1 MTPTLAPESLDLL
14 PPARDPA
21 PGLAAPDPLA
31 EARSRQILS
40 ALLSFSEGDFAARLP
55 VDWPGT
61 DGRIAEAFN
70 QTIRQAAGFTGE
82 VARLSET
89 VGKEGRLAQRISAP
103 AAQGS
108 WAAQVVALN
117 TLVDDLVRPTTDIAR
132 TIGAV
137 AKGDLGQP
145 MELQVD
151 GRPLKGE
158 FHRSAELVNTM
169 IEQLSV
175 FTSEVTR
182 VAREVGIEGKLGGQA
197 QVKGVSGVWKD
208 LTESVN
214 QMAGN
219 LTAQV
224 RNIAEVTIAVA
235 NGDLSKKITVDVRGE
250 ILQLKEATNTMVD
263 QLRSFASEVTRVAR
277 EVGTDG
283 RLGGQAVVPGVA
295 GTWKDLTDSVNS
307 MANNL
312 TSQVRNIATV
322 TTAVARGDLSRK
334 ITVDVKGEIL
344 ELKETINTMVDQLRS
359 FAAEVSRVAR
369 EVGTDGKLG
378 GQAQVPGVAGTWKDL
393 TDNVNSMANNLTGQ
407 VRNIADVTTAVARG
421 DLSRKI
427 TVEVNGEI
435 LELKNT
441 INTMVDQLNGFASE
455 VTRVAR
461 EVGTEGKLGGQA
473 AVPGV
478 AGTWKDLTDNVNSM
492 ANNLTGQ
499 VRNIADVTTAVARG
513 DLSRKITVEV
523 NGEILE
529 LKNTINTM
537 VDQLNGF
544 ASEVTRVAREVGTEG
559 KLGGQAA
566 VPGVAGTWKDLT
578 DNVNF
583 MASNLTGQV
592 RNIAEVTTAV
602 ARGDLSKKITADVRG
617 EILELKNTI
626 NTMVDQ
632 LNGFAGEVSR
642 VAREVGTEGAL
653 GGQAQVPGVAGT
665 WKDLTDNVNSMA
677 SNLTAQVRNIANVAT
692 AVANGDLSKKI
703 TVDVKGE
710 ILELKNTLNTMVDQL
725 NGFASEVTRVA
736 REVGTE
742 GKLGGQAQVRGVAG
756 TWKDLTDNV
765 NSMAN
770 NLTGQVRNIA
780 DVTTAV
786 ARGDLSRKIT
796 VEVNGEILELK
807 NTINTMVDQLNGFAS
822 EVTRVARE
830 VGTEGKLGGQAAVPG
845 VAGTWKDLTDNVN
858 FMASNLTGQV
868 RNIADVATAIA
879 RGDLSRKITVEVK
892 GEILQL
898 KQTMNTMVDQL
909 NAFAEEVSRVAREV
923 GTEGKLGGQA
933 AVEGVAGTWK
943 DLTDNVN
950 SMASNLTGQVRNIAE
965 VTIAVANGDLSKKIT
980 VDVKGEIL
988 ELKETINT
996 MVDQLRSFAAEVSRV
1011 AREVGTDGKLGG
1023 QAQVPGVAG
1032 TWKDL
1037 TDNVNSMANNLTGQ
1051 VRNIADVAT
1060 AIARGDLGRKITVD
1074 VKGEILQ
1081 LKETINTMVDQLSAF
1096 ASEVTRVAREVG
1108 TEGKLGGQAAVPGV
1122 AGTWKDLTDNVN
1134 SMASNLTGQ
1143 VRNIAEVTIAV
1154 ANGDLSK
1161 KITVDVRGE
1170 ILQLKETINTMVDQL
1185 RSFAAEVTRVA
1196 REVGT
1201 EGRLG
1206 VQAVVP
1212 GVAGTWKDLTDS
1224 VNTMGAN
1231 LTSQVRNIA
1240 EVTTAV
1246 ARGDLNR
1253 KITVDVKGEILEL
1266 KNTINTM
1273 VDQLNSFAGEVTRV
1287 AREVGT
1293 EGKLGGQA
1301 QVSGVGGTW
1310 KDLTDNV
1317 NFMASNLTEQVRGI
1331 VKVVTAVADGNLSQR
1346 LTVQAKG
1353 EVAALADTIN
1363 GMTDTLATFAD
1374 QVTNVAREV
1383 GVDGRLGGQ
1392 ANVPGA
1398 AGTWKDLT
1406 GNVNLLAAN
1415 LTTQVRAIAEVA
1427 TAVTKGDL
1435 TRSIQVDAKGEVSEL
1450 KDNINTMI
1458 SNLRETTERNREQ
1471 DWLKTNL
1478 ARFTGMLQ
1486 GQRELTTVGK
1496 LLLSELAPLVDAH
1509 QGTVYHLDGQD
1520 GQNGAGLARLSGYAQ
1535 VGQARLAERLALG
1548 EGLVGQCALEQK
1560 RILLTDVSPDFIRI
1574 GSSLGEA
1581 RRVNVV
1587 VLPVLFENQTKAV
1600 IELASLQPFTAVNL
1614 NFLDQL
1620 AQNIGAVINTIEAT
1634 MRTEGLLTQSQQLT
1648 AELQSRQSELQQ
1660 TNEELGTKARL
1671 LAEQNAEVERK
1682 NAEVE
1687 QARGA
1692 LEEKASEL
1700 ALTSKYKSEFLA
1712 NMSHELRTPLNSIL
1726 ILSQQ
1731 LAENGSRNLSS
1742 KQIEYSR
1749 NINSSGTDLLHLIN
1763 DILDLSKIESG
1774 TVTVDVEEISFAAL
1788 RDNIERNFRHVA
1800 EAKNLPFHIRFE
1812 RDLPRSMASDPKRL
1826 QQILKNLLSNAVKF
1840 TSQGQVEVRVGI
1852 AKVGWTPDHPVLRQ
1866 ARQVV
1871 AFAVE
1876 DTGIGVAPEK
1886 QRLIFEA
1893 FQQADAGTSRKYG
1906 GTGLGLAISREL
1918 AVLLGGEI
1926 RLTSVFGQ
1934 GSVFTLYLPLEHVDA
1949 ETPGPRAPADLAE
1962 QPPARALATLGGLRE
1977 EQVADDREA
1986 IGPQDQV
1993 LLIIEDDPHYA
2004 RILLGLAREHGF
2016 KGIVANK
2023 GALGLALA
2031 REYRPAAVCL
2041 DIFLPDMLGW
2051 TVLSQL
2057 KLDPALRHIP
2067 VQIITQEE
2075 ERQHG
2080 LSHGAFAYLVKGPTT
2095 TGLEAAFG
2103 RIKDFIVPRTKRLL
2117 VVEDNDIERAAV
2129 LELLGNDDIEIVPAP
2144 SGGAA
2149 LQALRAE
2156 SFDCVVLDLRLPDMS
2171 GFELLEQVRAEPAWS
2186 QLPVVVF
2193 TGKDLSREEQERLQ
2207 ALSRSIILKDVQS
2220 PERLL
2225 DETALFLHRVVTA
2238 LPPEK
2243 QAMLERL
2250 HNSSDAL
2257 RGRKVL
2263 VVDDDARNIFAL
2275 TSVLENHA
2283 VEVISATNGR
2293 QAIEIIDRTPEL
2305 SMVLMDIMMP
2315 EMDGYETMREI
2326 RKDRRF
2332 GTLPILA
2339 LTAKAMKGDRE
2350 KCLEAGASDYIAK
2363 PVNTNQLLSLMRVW
2377 LYR

>member
-1 MTPTLAPESLDLL
+1 MSETTTSRDRKKVS
-14 PPARDPA
+14 PAA
-21 PGLAAPDPLA
+21 KSNGKINGLGEDVAA
-31 EARSRQILS
+31 ARSRQ
-40 ALLSFSEGDFAARLP
+40 LLMAMVAFRDGDFSVRLP
-55 VDWPGT
+55 ADWPGV

-70 QTIRQAAGFTGE
+70 QSLAHEGRISRE
-82 VARLSET
+82 VARLSVT
-89 VGKEGRLAQRISAP
+89 VGKEGRLKQRMTLPGAV
-103 AAQGS
+103 GE
-108 WAAQVVALN
+108 WAEKVDSIN
-117 TLVDDLVRPTTDIAR
+117 TLLDDLVRPTTEVAR

-137 AKGDLGQP
+137 AKGDLGQS
-145 MELQVD
+145 MDLEVD

-158 FHRSAELVNTM
+158 FLRSAKLVNTM

-182 VAREVGIEGKLGGQA
+182 VAREVGTEGKLGGQA
-197 QVKGVSGVWKD
+197 KVRGVSGVWKE

-224 RNIAEVTIAVA
+224 RNIADVTIAVA

-250 ILQLKEATNTMVD
+250 ILQLKEAINTMVD
-263 QLRSFASEVTRVAR
+263 QLRSFASEVTRMAR

-283 RLGGQAVVPGVA
+283 SLGGQAVVPGVA
-295 GTWKDLTDSVNS
+295 GTWKDLTDSVNA
-307 MANNL
+307 MATNL
-312 TSQVRNIATV
+312 TEQVRNIATV

-334 ITVDVKGEIL
+334 ITVDAKGEIL
-344 ELKETINTMVDQLRS
+344 ELKETINTMVDQLNGFS
-359 FAAEVSRVAR
+359 SEVTRVAR
-369 EVGTDGKLG
+369 EVGTEGKLG
-378 GQAQVPGVAGTWKDL
+378 GQAQVPGIAGTWKDL
-393 TDNVNSMANNLTGQ
+393 TDSVNSMASNLTGQ

-427 TVEVNGEI
+427 TVDVKGEI
-435 LELKNT
+435 LALKNT
-441 INTMVDQLNGFASE
+441 INTMVDQLNGFAAE

-473 AVPGV
+473 
-478 AGTWKDLTDNVNSM
+478 
-492 ANNLTGQ
+492 
-499 VRNIADVTTAVARG
+499 
-513 DLSRKITVEV
+513 E
-523 NGEILE
+523 
-529 LKNTINTM
+529 
-537 VDQLNGF
+537 
-544 ASEVTRVAREVGTEG
+544 
-559 KLGGQAA
+559 

-617 EILELKNTI
+617 EILEVKNTI

-632 LNGFAGEVSR
+632 LNGFASEVTR
-642 VAREVGTEGAL
+642 VAREVGTEGKL

-677 SNLTAQVRNIANVAT
+677 SNLTGQVRNIADVAT
-692 AVANGDLSKKI
+692 AVANGDLSRKI

-742 GKLGGQAQVRGVAG
+742 GKLGGQAAVEGVAG

-796 VEVNGEILELK
+796 VDVKGEILALKNTMNTMVDQLNGFAAEVTRVAREVGTEGKLGGQAQVPGVAGTWKDLTDNVNFMASNLTGQVRNIAEVTTAVARGDLSKKITADVRGEILEVK

-830 VGTEGKLGGQAAVPG
+830 VGTEGKLGGQAQVP
-845 VAGTWKDLTDNVN
+845 
-858 FMASNLTGQV
+858 
-868 RNIADVATAIA
+868 
-879 RGDLSRKITVEVK
+879 
-892 GEILQL
+892 
-898 KQTMNTMVDQL
+898 
-909 NAFAEEVSRVAREV
+909 
-923 GTEGKLGGQA
+923 
-933 AVEGVAGTWK
+933 GVAGTWK

-950 SMASNLTGQVRNIAE
+950 SMANNLTGQVRNIAE

-980 VDVKGEIL
+980 ADVRGEIL
-988 ELKETINT
+988 EVKETINT

-1060 AIARGDLGRKITVD
+1060 AIARGDLSRKITVD

-1081 LKETINTMVDQLSAF
+1081 LKETMNTMVDQLSAF

-1134 SMASNLTGQ
+1134 YMASNLTGQ

-1154 ANGDLSK
+1154 ASGDLSK

-1170 ILQLKETINTMVDQL
+1170 ILQLKETINTMVEQL
-1185 RSFAAEVTRVA
+1185 RSFASEVTRVA

-1206 VQAVVP
+1206 GQAAVP
-1212 GVAGTWKDLTDS
+1212 GVAGTWKDLTDT
-1224 VNTMGAN
+1224 VNDLANN
-1231 LTSQVRNIA
+1231 LTTQVRNIA

-1266 KNTINTM
+1266 KDTINTM

-1293 EGKLGGQA
+1293 EGRLGGQA
-1301 QVSGVGGTW
+1301 VVPGVAGTW

-1317 NFMASNLTEQVRGI
+1317 NFMASNLTDQVRGI
-1331 VKVVTAVADGNLSQR
+1331 VKVVTAVANGNLSQR
-1346 LTVQAKG
+1346 LSVQAKG
-1353 EVAALADTIN
+1353 EVAALGETIN
-1363 GMTDTLATFAD
+1363 NMTDTLATFAD

-1406 GNVNLLAAN
+1406 SNVNLLAAN

-1435 TRSIQVDAKGEVSEL
+1435 TRTIQVDARGEVSEL
-1450 KDNINTMI
+1450 KDNLNTMI
-1458 SNLRETTERNREQ
+1458 SNLRDTTESNREQ

-1478 ARFTGMLQ
+1478 AKFGGMLQ
-1486 GQRELTTVGK
+1486 GQRELSTVGQI
-1496 LLLSELAPLVDAH
+1496 LLSELSPLVQAY
-1509 QGTVYHLDGQD
+1509 QGTIYHLDSGEENTQ
-1520 GQNGAGLARLSGYAQ
+1520 LKLLSSYAH
-1535 VGQARLAERLALG
+1535 GGGRLAETIALG
-1548 EGLVGQCALEQK
+1548 EGLAGQCAVEK
-1560 RILLTDVSPDFIRI
+1560 RSILLKDVPPDFITI
-1574 GSSLGEA
+1574 SSSLGEA
-1581 RRVNVV
+1581 ARVSIV
-1587 VLPVLFENQTKAV
+1587 VLPVLFEGQTKAV
-1600 IELASLQPFTAVNL
+1600 IELATLQPFSDVNL
-1614 NFLDQL
+1614 AFLDQL
-1620 AQNIGAVINTIEAT
+1620 TLSLGAVFNTIEAT

-1648 AELQSRQSELQQ
+1648 VELQSRQSELQQ
-1660 TNEELGTKARL
+1660 TNEELGTKAKL
-1671 LAEQNAEVERK
+1671 LADQNAEVERK
-1682 NAEVE
+1682 NSEVE
-1687 QARGA
+1687 QARHA
-1692 LEEKASEL
+1692 LEEKAIEL

-1731 LAENGSRNLSS
+1731 LAENVPGNLSDR
-1742 KQIEYSR
+1742 QVEFSR
-1749 NINSSGTDLLHLIN
+1749 NINSSGSDLLNLIN

-1774 TVTVDVEEISFAAL
+1774 TVTVEVEEIPFDKL
-1788 RDNIERNFRHVA
+1788 RENIERNFRHVA
-1800 EAKNLPFHIRFE
+1800 EAKNLPFDVHFAT
-1812 RDLPRSMASDPKRL
+1812 DLPRFMESDDKRL

-1840 TSQGQVEVRVGI
+1840 TAHGHVQVSVGPAAQGWS
-1852 AKVGWTPDHPVLRQ
+1852 ADHPVLSK
-1866 ARQVV
+1866 ADKVV

-1876 DTGIGVAPEK
+1876 DTGIGIAPEK

-1893 FQQADAGTSRKYG
+1893 FQQADAGTSRRYG

-1918 AVLLGGEI
+1918 AALLGGEI
-1926 RLTSVFGQ
+1926 KLASAAAK
-1934 GSVFTLYLPLEHVDA
+1934 GSTFTLFLPVQFPGRENSQIPVA
-1949 ETPGPRAPADLAE
+1949 EGSAVR
-1962 QPPARALATLGGLRE
+1962 PPVARELMVLPVARE
-1977 EQVADDREA
+1977 EPIEDDRDIIAERDA
-1986 IGPQDQV
+1986 V
-1993 LLIIEDDPHYA
+1993 LLIIEDDVHYA
-2004 RILLGLAREHGF
+2004 RILLGLARDKGF
-2016 KGIVANK
+2016 KGVISTR
-2023 GALGLALA
+2023 GAAALSLA
-2031 REYRPAAVCL
+2031 RQYKPTAISL

-2051 TVLSQL
+2051 TVLNQL
-2057 KLDPALRHIP
+2057 KLDPVTRHIP
-2067 VQIITQEE
+2067 GQIVTLEE

-2080 LSHGAFAYLVKGPTT
+2080 LSHGAFSYLVKEPTT
-2095 TGLEAAFG
+2095 DGLETAFD
-2103 RIKDFIVPRTKRLL
+2103 RLKEFTSPRTKRLL
-2117 VVEDNDIERAAV
+2117 IVEDNDIERSSIV
-2129 LELLGNDDIEIVPAP
+2129 ELLDHDDIELVPVG
-2144 SGGAA
+2144 SGAEA
-2149 LQALRAE
+2149 LEAMQERP
-2156 SFDCVVLDLRLPDMS
+2156 FDCVVLDLRLPDMT
-2171 GFELLEQVRAEPAWS
+2171 GFELLERLHANPS
-2186 QLPVVVF
+2186 FSRIPVVVF
-2193 TGKDLSREEQERLQ
+2193 TGKDLSVEEQLKLKSM
-2207 ALSRSIILKDVQS
+2207 AKSIVLKDVQS

-2225 DETALFLHRVVTA
+2225 DETALFLHRVVTD
-2238 LPPEK
+2238 LPPNK

-2250 HNSSDAL
+2250 HGSKEIL
-2257 RGRKVL
+2257 RSRKVL

-2275 TSVLENHA
+2275 TSLLENH
-2283 VEVISATNGR
+2283 EVDVVSTTKGKD
-2293 QAIEIIDRTPEL
+2293 AIELIENTPDISL
-2305 SMVLMDIMMP
+2305 VLMDIMMP
-2315 EMDGYETMREI
+2315 EMDGYETI
-2326 RKDRRF
+2326 RRIRSAPEF
-2332 GTLPILA
+2332 RTLPILA

-2350 KCLEAGASDYIAK
+2350 KCLEAGASDYISK
-2363 PVNTNQLLSLMRVW
+2363 PVNTDQLLSLMRVW